1 MSKNNFIRDDIQF
14 FLPVTESNHLAK
26 ARFQCKREKKE
37 SKTLWGQ
44 SLVIILSNSVR
55 LNNRSDKPEKP
66 EKPVSLKALV
76 KFVLALFF
84 F

>member
-55 LNNRSDKPEKP
+55 LQNRSNKP

-76 KFVLALFF
+76 KFVLALLFL
-84 F
+84 